1 MSICFEG
8 QVAIITGAGGA
19 LGQAYA
25 RELFCRGARLVLN
38 DLGTTLS
45 GDAAETNP
53 LDALADELVGE
64 GAELV
69 TCRDDLADA
78 ASAGRIVEAAMDAF
92 GRVDVLINN
101 AGIMRNGAF
110 KNMSD
115 EDFRAVFDVHV
126 FGAARLSREVFRLMI
141 PQDYGRIL
149 MTTSAGGLYG
159 AFGVANYGAAKLAQV
174 GLMNVLAVE
183 GARHNIRVNTVA
195 PIARSRMLDGV
206 VSQEDEVRLTS
217 DWVVPAAIYLVSSA
231 CDQSGEIMV
240 CGGGH
245 YATVKLL
252 ETRGIHM
259 DPARVPSVEDIMSF
273 HDRISNAN
281 CMVAVDDVHAAIMKA
296 LDRMSPQSGD
306 LL

>member
-1 MSICFEG
+1 MTIRFEG
-8 QVAIITGAGGA
+8 QVAVITGAGGT

-25 RELFCRGARLVLN
+25 RELASRGARLVLN
-38 DLGTTLS
+38 DLGTTLA
-45 GDAAETNP
+45 GETAATNP
-53 LDALADELVGE
+53 LDALADELVTK
-64 GAELV
+64 GADIV
-69 TCRDDLADA
+69 ACRDNLADA

-126 FGAARLSREVFRLMI
+126 VGAARLTREAFRVMI
-141 PQDYGRIL
+141 PQAYGRIL

-174 GLMNVLAVE
+174 GLMNVLAIE
-183 GARHNIRVNTVA
+183 GARHNIRINTIA

-206 VSQEDEVRLTS
+206 VEREDEARLTT
-217 DWVVPAAIYLVSSA
+217 DWIVPAAVYLVSPA
-231 CDQSGEIMV
+231 CVGSGEIMV

-245 YATVKLL
+245 YASARVV
-252 ETRGIHM
+252 ETKGIHM
-259 DPARVPSVEDIMSF
+259 DPAHMPSAEDIATF
-273 HDRISNAN
+273 HDRISDASQ
-281 CMVAVDDVHAAIMKA
+281 MVAVENVHAAIMKA
-296 LDRMSPQSGD
+296 LNQM
-306 LL
+306 

>member
-1 MSICFEG
+1 MSVRFEG
-8 QVAIITGAGGA
+8 QVAVITGAGGA

-25 RELFCRGARLVLN
+25 RELAKRGARLVLN

-45 GDAAETNP
+45 GATAATNP
-53 LDALADELVGE
+53 LDALVDELAGKGTEVV
-64 GAELV
+64 A
-69 TCRDDLADA
+69 CRDDLADA
-78 ASAGRIVEAAMDAF
+78 GSAGRIVEAAMDAY

-126 FGAARLSREVFRLMI
+126 FGAARLTREVLRVMI
-141 PQDYGRIL
+141 PQAYGRIL

-183 GARHNIRVNTVA
+183 GARHNILVNTIA
-195 PIARSRMLDGV
+195 PVARSRMLDGL
-206 VSQEDEVRLTS
+206 VSPDDEARLTT
-217 DWVVPAAIYLVSSA
+217 DWIVPAAAYLVSPA
-231 CDQSGEIMV
+231 CEQSGEIMV

-245 YATVKLL
+245 YASVKIA
-252 ETRGIHM
+252 ESRGVHL
-259 DPARVPSVEDIMSF
+259 DPRHVPTLEDIAAL
-273 HDRISNAN
+273 HDRISSATNL
-281 CMVAVDDVHAAIMKA
+281 MTVRDVHAAIQKT
-296 LDRMSPQSGD
+296 LNRV
-306 LL
+306 

>member
-1 MSICFEG
+1 MSIRFDG
-8 QVAIITGAGGA
+8 QVAIITGAGGV

-25 RELFCRGARLVLN
+25 RELAKRGARLVLN
-38 DLGTTLS
+38 DLGTTLT
-45 GDAAETNP
+45 GEAAATNP
-53 LDALADELVGE
+53 LDVLVGE
-64 GAELV
+64 LTDMGAEIV
-69 TCRDDLADA
+69 ACRDDLADA

-126 FGAARLSREVFRLMI
+126 FGAARLTRDVFRVMV
-141 PQDYGRIL
+141 PQAYGRIL

-159 AFGVANYGAAKLAQV
+159 AFGIANYGAAKLAQV

-183 GARHNIRVNTVA
+183 GERHNIRVNAIA

-206 VSQEDEVRLTS
+206 VSPEEEVRLTT
-217 DWVVPAAIYLVSSA
+217 DWAVPAAAYLASSA
-231 CDQSGEIMV
+231 CGQSGEIMV

-245 YATVKLL
+245 YASVKIV
-252 ETRGIHM
+252 ESRGVHL
-259 DPARVPSVEDIMSF
+259 DPRHVPSLEDIAAL
-273 HDRISNAN
+273 HDRISSASNL
-281 CMVAVDDVHAAIMKA
+281 VTIRDVHAAIQKA
-296 LDRMSPQSGD
+296 LDRV
-306 LL
+306 